1 MRASITDSRITLSRI
16 SICLLMAAALSLCPA
31 PSSSSPTMQWAGD
44 QTVTGGVNVGEATD
58 AATAQVKV
66 QSSSVSPNVAWR
78 SISPGPGGTASNYA
92 GTATAPYGGWLPT
105 PSRATGASNSIWAYT
120 TTLNAPINLTNLI
133 LNIPSGKMINGIA
146 VTVLGAGADIQ
157 ASAPEEGGKALCCPP
172 PLSGGSATVALQLI
186 GSSGSLIGSPVN
198 MQFQSTAGNY
208 QMGNSTYLWGTS
220 GLTVG
225 DVNSVNF
232 GVQIKMTGGSEL
244 DIDSVYMTVY
254 YMAPDLL
261 YGQWMAG
268 SYGPDASWRLAQSLT
283 SFASPSV
290 TIKTD
295 GKVGIGTTTP
305 GYRLEVNGD
314 INAIGSVRSNGTVL
328 TSSLD
333 FKMGITP
340 VPAVG
345 TFSLPVAGGEKA
357 GEPALETRTGAWD
370 LLDNCN
376 VVDYEYKKIGLR
388 YRLFD
393 GREVNSL
400 DGLTSTVTR
409 MVDGNRST
417 EEVSGEA
424 LVVDEFP
431 VWLEEGSGNVHRGFI
446 AEELP
451 AEFTE
456 DGKSV
461 MISDITANNTAA
473 LKEAK
478 RRILELEKQV
488 AALAPKVASGQLAGS
503 AGAVAGAAAVGA
515 AGSGTSGVSDLSDAS
530 DLSDKTLQRL
540 TEAVLKKIGLEPWV
554 EITAAEAWEEIAET
568 APVSAV
574 ETVTRYRF
582 NPDARLAEA
591 YTVQETV
598 TRQEPTG
605 RKTVQLKKDVRLDE
619 RTGKFYRWC
628 GLGGTAANGT
638 ANAATP
644 AQTAAALSKL
654 SPILSVLSPQRS
666 VLSSQSSALSPQ
678 SSVGR

>member
-1 MRASITDSRITLSRI
+1 MRASITVSRIYI
-16 SICLLMAAALSLCPA
+16 SLLMAAALSLCPA
-31 PSSSSPTMQWAGD
+31 PSSSAPTMQWAGD

-58 AATAQVKV
+58 AGPAQVKV

-78 SISPGPGGTASNYA
+78 SISPGTGGSVGKYA
-92 GTATAPYGGWLPT
+92 GTATAPYGAWLPT
-105 PSRATGASNSIWAYT
+105 PGYATGASNSIWAYT
-120 TTLNAPINLTNLI
+120 TSQYAPINLTNFALS
-133 LNIPSGKMINGIA
+133 IPSGKMINGIA
-146 VTVLGAGADIQ
+146 VTVLGAGADDIQ

-232 GVQIKMTGGSEL
+232 GVQIKMTEGSEL

-254 YMAPDLL
+254 YNAPDFT

-290 TIKTD
+290 AIKTD

-328 TSSLD
+328 TSSRD

-340 VPAVG
+340 VPAMG
-345 TFSLPVAGGEKA
+345 TFSLAVMGGEKA

-393 GREVNSL
+393 GREVDSL

-409 MVDGNRST
+409 VVDGNRLT

-431 VWLEEGSGNVHRGFI
+431 VWLEEGSGKVHRGFI
-446 AEELP
+446 AEEVP

-478 RRILELEKQV
+478 RRILELEKEV
-488 AALAPKVASGQLAGS
+488 AAL
-503 AGAVAGAAAVGA
+503 
-515 AGSGTSGVSDLSDAS
+515 TSGKPTELAAPAGPDSQPSALSPQSSAPSSQSSALSTQSSLSDAEV
-530 DLSDKTLQRL
+530 LRL
-540 TEAVLKKIGLEPWV
+540 TESVLRRMGIEPWV
-554 EITAAEAWEEIAET
+554 EITPAEAWEEVDEI

-582 NPDARLAEA
+582 NPETRLAEA
-591 YTVQETV
+591 YSAQETV

-605 RKTVQLKKDVRLDE
+605 RRIVQLKKDVRLDE
-619 RTGKFYRWC
+619 KTGKFYRWC
-628 GLGGTAANGT
+628 GLGGATAGGTTVNGT
-638 ANAATP
+638 ANVATP
-644 AQTAAALSKL
+644 AQAAALGKL
-654 SPILSVLSPQRS
+654 SPILSVLGPQVSRLKTQAS
-666 VLSSQSSALSPQ
+666 VH
-678 SSVGR
+678 GR

>member
-1 MRASITDSRITLSRI
+1 
-16 SICLLMAAALSLCPA
+16 
-31 PSSSSPTMQWAGD
+31 
-44 QTVTGGVNVGEATD
+44 
-58 AATAQVKV
+58 
-66 QSSSVSPNVAWR
+66 
-78 SISPGPGGTASNYA
+78 
-92 GTATAPYGGWLPT
+92 LPT
-105 PSRATGASNSIWAYT
+105 PGYATGASNSIWAYT
-120 TTLNAPINLTNLI
+120 TSQYAPINLTNFALSS
-133 LNIPSGKMINGIA
+133 PSGKMINGIA
-146 VTVLGAGADIQ
+146 VTVLGAGADDIQ

-232 GVQIKMTGGSEL
+232 GVQIKMTEGSEL

-254 YMAPDLL
+254 YNAPDFT

-290 TIKTD
+290 AIKTD

-328 TSSLD
+328 TSSRD
-333 FKMGITP
+333 FKMRITP
-340 VPAVG
+340 VPAMG
-345 TFSLPVAGGEKA
+345 TFSLPAVGGEKA

-376 VVDYEYKKIGLR
+376 VVDYEYKKIGRR

-393 GREVNSL
+393 GREVDSL

-409 MVDGNRST
+409 VVNGNRLT
-417 EEVSGEA
+417 EELSGEA

-431 VWLEEGSGNVHRGFI
+431 VWLEEGSGKVHRGFI

-488 AALAPKVASGQLAGS
+488 AALAPKVASGQLADSAGS
-503 AGAVAGAAAVGA
+503 AAVGAAAVGA
-515 AGSGTSGVSDLSDAS
+515 AGSGPSGVSDLSDAS

-540 TEAVLKKIGLEPWV
+540 TESVLRKMGIEPWV
-554 EITAAEAWEEIAET
+554 EITAAEAWEEVDET

-582 NPDARLAEA
+582 NPDTRLAEA
-591 YTVQETV
+591 YSVQETV

-605 RKTVQLKKDVRLDE
+605 RRIVQLKKDVRLDE
-619 RTGKFYRWC
+619 KTGKFYRWC
-628 GLGGTAANGT
+628 GLGGAAANGTTVNGT
-638 ANAATP
+638 ANAAQ
-644 AQTAAALSKL
+644 AAAALGKL

-678 SSVGR
+678 SSAGR